1 MMLDYRNVLNF
12 IPQEAIDGLRKETE
26 QARETLLQRTG
37 AGSDYLGWLDYPET
51 ITQAEIEEICQ
62 AAAQIK
68 RDSEVLLV
76 IGIGGSYLGA
86 KATLSLLDPY
96 FSDPQDLQ
104 VLFVG
109 HTLSPTYT
117 KQLLDYLQDK
127 DFSINVISKS
137 GTTTEP
143 AVAFRLFQKLLSD
156 KYGAEAYKRVYVT
169 TTKGKGALY
178 HLALARNYHIFTI
191 PEDIGGRYSVLT
203 PVGLL
208 PIAAAGYD
216 IGAILTGARDARRH
230 YLQAPYPENDA
241 MLYAAIR
248 NLLYRSGKKIEVLVA
263 YEPKLAYFGEWY
275 KQLFGESE
283 GKEHRGLY
291 PSSLTYTTDLHSLG
305 QYVQDGERLLFETVI
320 RIMRPE
326 ANLQLQKETDDFDSL
341 NYLAGK
347 SLSEVNEQ
355 ALRGTLL
362 AHVDGGVPNLLI
374 NLPEVDAYRFGYL
387 VYFFMFACGLSGYL
401 LKINPF
407 NQEGV
412 EAYKKNM
419 FALLGKPGYEE
430 LRKAL
435 EGKMKGEK

>member
-1 MMLDYRNVLNF
+1 MLDYCNVLNF
-12 IPQEAIDGLRKETE
+12 VTKEDINGLRNETE
-26 QARETLLQRTG
+26 QALDTLVKRSG
-37 AGSDYLGWLDYPET
+37 AGNDYLGWLDYPEN
-51 ITQAEIEEICQ
+51 IAEEEVEAIID
-62 AAAQIK
+62 AAQQIK

-86 KATLSLLDPY
+86 KAALSMLGDYFPKTKTLE
-96 FSDPQDLQ
+96 

-109 HTLSPTYT
+109 HTLSSVYT
-117 KQLLDYLQDK
+117 NQLLEYLRNR

-143 AVAFRLFQKLLSD
+143 AVAFRLFQKLLVD
-156 KYGAEAYKRVYVT
+156 KYGDEAHKRVYVT
-169 TTKGKGALY
+169 TTIGKGALY
-178 HLALARNYHIFTI
+178 SLACARKYRIFSI

-216 IGAILTGARDARRH
+216 IKKILKGAREARMH
-230 YLQAPYPENDA
+230 YLDTPYPENSVL
-241 MLYAAIR
+241 LYAAIR
-248 NLLYRSGKKIEVLVA
+248 NLLYRQGKKVEALVT
-263 YEPKLAYFGEWY
+263 YEPKLVYFGEWY

-320 RIMRPE
+320 RIQKPE
-326 ANLQLQKETDDFDSL
+326 SDLHLEKEDEDFDGL
-341 NYLAGK
+341 NYLTGK
-347 SLSEVNEQ
+347 HLSEVNEK
-355 ALRGTLL
+355 ALQGTLL
-362 AHVDGGVPNLLI
+362 AHVDGGVPNLII
-374 NLPEVDAYRFGYL
+374 NLPEIDAYHFGYL
-387 VYFFMFACGLSGYL
+387 VYFFMLTCGVSGYL
-401 LKINPF
+401 LKVNPF

-419 FALLGKPGYEE
+419 FALLGKPRYEN
-430 LRKAL
+430 LREKL
-435 EGKMKGEK
+435 EGKMKGKK